1 MSKPHNCRHCS
12 FMVCGDANWCS
23 EHEET
28 MSDMQIWAARKCPEW
43 EWNPI
48 DALTLMEWEPTPP
61 RKRPVLDG
69 QTTLEL
75 RGDAE

>member
-1 MSKPHNCRHCS
+1 MSEPHNCRHCS

-23 EHEET
+23 EHEEV

-48 DALTLMEWEPTPP
+48 DALTLAEWTETPP

-69 QTTLEL
+69 QMAIEM
-75 RGDAE
+75 GDDAE

>member
-1 MSKPHNCRHCS
+1 MSEPHNCRHCT

-23 EHEET
+23 KHEEV
-28 MSDMQIWAARKCPEW
+28 MSDMQIRVARKCPEW
-43 EWNPI
+43 EWNLI
-48 DALTLMEWEPTPP
+48 DALTFDEWTVKQP

-69 QTTLEL
+69 QMAIEL

>member
-1 MSKPHNCRHCS
+1 
-12 FMVCGDANWCS
+12 
-23 EHEET
+23 
-28 MSDMQIWAARKCPEW
+28 MSDMQIWVARKCLEW

-48 DALTLMEWEPTPP
+48 DALTLAEWTETPP

-69 QTTLEL
+69 QMAIEL

>member
-28 MSDMQIWAARKCPEW
+28 MSDMQIWVARKCPEW

-48 DALTLMEWEPTPP
+48 DALTLAEWTETPP

-69 QTTLEL
+69 QMVIEL
-75 RGDAE
+75 MGDAK

>member
-1 MSKPHNCRHCS
+1 MSEPHNCRHCT
-12 FMVCGDANWCS
+12 FMVCSDANWCS
-23 EHEET
+23 EHEEV
-28 MSDMQIWAARKCPEW
+28 MSDMQIRTARKCPEW

-48 DALTLMEWEPTPP
+48 DALTFNEWTETPP

-69 QTTLEL
+69 QMVIEL